1 MPTVHV
7 PYYRSQLPCEVEE
20 SCFLGVVSKKE
31 LPEATAQQ
39 QIETVKEALGAPI
52 QSKRLCELV
61 AGKEHILLITSDHT
75 RPMPSGIT
83 VPILLEEIRST
94 APQAEIHILVAT
106 GFHRKTTDAELLER
120 FGKTVV
126 EHETILVH
134 DAHADDKMDYYGIMP
149 SGGELWLNDEVRW
162 ADFILSEGFI
172 EPHFFAG
179 FSGGRK
185 SILPGIAS
193 LKTVFFNHNAEF
205 IADECS
211 RNGILDNNPIH
222 RDMIFAAKCVG
233 LGFILNVCL
242 NEQKQIVRAFAGDV
256 SCAHEEGCAYVAQQ
270 TSVQCRQ
277 ADIVVTGN
285 GGYPLDLNI
294 YQSVK
299 CMSGA
304 EPFVRPGGV
313 IIAMCSCV
321 DGHGSEGFFDLFA
334 NNRTPE
340 AVENAVLSRGR
351 DGTLPDQW
359 QAQVLARVMKKA
371 TVILV
376 STHCAQHLIRSFG
389 LLYAD
394 SFDKALELA
403 RQKTS
408 DDAKVLF
415 LPNGVE
421 LIPCQS

>member
-1 MPTVHV
+1 MPVIHV
-7 PYYRSQLPCEVEE
+7 PYYRNHIPCEVDER
-20 SCFLGVVSKKE
+20 CFLGVVSKKE
-31 LPEATAQQ
+31 LPDVNREQ
-39 QIETVKEALGAPI
+39 QIDIVKQALLNPI
-52 QSKRLCELV
+52 GSKRLCELV
-61 AGKEHILLITSDHT
+61 TGKKRILLITSDHT
-75 RPMPSGIT
+75 RPMPSSLTIP
-83 VPILLEEIRST
+83 VLLSEIRSG
-94 APQAEIHILVAT
+94 AAQAEIHILVAT
-106 GFHRKTTDAELLER
+106 GFHRRTTDAELRER
-120 FGKTVV
+120 FGEDIVNR
-126 EHETILVH
+126 ETILVH
-134 DAHADDKMDYYGIMP
+134 DAHANDRMTYYGIMP
-149 SGGELWLNDEVRW
+149 SGGELWLNDQVQW

-185 SILPGIAS
+185 SVLPGIAS

-205 IADECS
+205 IADEYA

-222 RDMIFAAKCVG
+222 KDMIFAAKSVG
-233 LGFILNVCL
+233 LAFILNVCL
-242 NEQKQIVRAFAGDV
+242 NDKKQIVRAFAGDV
-256 SCAHEEGCAYVAQQ
+256 TAAHEQGCAFVLEQ
-270 TSVQCRQ
+270 TSVPCQQ

-285 GGYPLDLNI
+285 GGFPLDLNI

-304 EPFVRPGGV
+304 EPFVKPGGV

-321 DGHGSEGFFDLFA
+321 DGHGSEGFYDLFVQ
-334 NNRTPE
+334 NKTPE
-340 AVENAVLSRGR
+340 AVENALLGRGR

-376 STHCAQHLIRSFG
+376 SCHCGEELIRSFG

-394 SFDKALELA
+394 NFEKAMELA
-403 RQKTS
+403 RQRAGE
-408 DDAKVLF
+408 DASVLF

-421 LIPCQS
+421 VIAHQA